1 MKKAA
6 AYLLLVVLIASS
18 LAGCGTAP
26 EFDTEVNMMVNL
38 DREIGEISPYIYG
51 QFIEHI
57 ETCIYNGIWSEMVL
71 DRKFYYEVGNG
82 GFSPWK
88 ASDENLVVSQQERV
102 YSDNGYA
109 PTISP
114 GGAIYQKEMTT
125 EKDKQY
131 ILEIEYIDFGNGNIL
146 YYPQF
151 CEDFY
156 VNAEKEFIYP
166 NSCFNIELL
175 KPVEAQ
181 SIRIGFHLP
190 EGGSI
195 NEVVILGK

>member
-18 LAGCGTAP
+18 LAGCGAAP
-26 EFDTEVNMMVNL
+26 EYDAEVNMMVNL

-131 ILEIEYIDFGNGNIL
+131 EGYFYASVEGDQSATVTISLEYQGKIASAK
-146 YYPQF
+146 
-151 CEDFY
+151 
-156 VNAEKEFIYP
+156 VNV
-166 NSCFNIELL
+166 S
-175 KPVEAQ
+175 
-181 SIRIGFHLP
+181 
-190 EGGSI
+190 GS
-195 NEVVILGK
+195 EWKKYT